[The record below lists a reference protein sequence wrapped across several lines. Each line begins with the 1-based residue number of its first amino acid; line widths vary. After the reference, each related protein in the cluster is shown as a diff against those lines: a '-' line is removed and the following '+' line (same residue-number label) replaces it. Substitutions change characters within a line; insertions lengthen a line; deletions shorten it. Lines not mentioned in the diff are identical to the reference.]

1 MSQSKKR
8 RAHTQQTQPSCDVF
22 ISYRRD
28 GGDMTAM
35 YFYQALKERGYR
47 VFYDLEV
54 LRSGSFNEALLHSI
68 RSCTDFVLILSPHA
82 LDRCVSPDD
91 WVRAEIA
98 EALRLGK
105 NIIPIMLKDFTFP
118 EYLPED
124 IDAVRYQNG
133 LTSTTEY
140 FNESINRVCSR
151 YLLSKPVLKKKKSS
165 PVAPILLSI
174 AAVLLLAAALIY
186 WYMDNQKPS
195 GAVPPTPPAPAA
207 EEHRRSHATDVPVQT
222 DVPAATD
229 AVIIYLTPAPTEY
242 LYQEMTPVPEITP
255 VPQAAV
261 PENQT
266 EAAVSE
272 NEYVYPTDVPIILYE
287 TPIPLYNP
295 SETQQ
300 TVTAEPAYTQEP
312 QPIITPLPLVTPVQE
327 QQIPAVQENVQQD
340 ITAGVQENTESF
352 PADAAAVPEPV
363 PADAAAVSEP
373 VPADAAA
380 VSEPVPADAAA
391 VSEPVPADAAAVS
404 EPVPAAPASAP
415 EEAVPTETPVPTA
428 LPEASPVS

>member
-8 RAHTQQTQPSCDVF
+8 RAHTQQAQPSCDVF

-35 YFYQALKERGYR
+35 YFYKALKERGYR
-47 VFYDLEV
+47 VFYDLAV

-82 LDRCVSPDD
+82 LDRCAAPDD

-165 PVAPILLSI
+165 PVVPILLSI
-174 AAVLLLAAALIY
+174 AAVLLLAAALVY
-186 WYMDNQKPS
+186 WYMDNKKPPV
-195 GAVPPTPPAPAA
+195 VPPGPPAPQQ
-207 EEHRRSHATDVPVQT
+207 RN
-222 DVPAATD
+222 
-229 AVIIYLTPAPTEY
+229 
-242 LYQEMTPVPEITP
+242 PVPDNGCAGSNGCP
-255 VPQAAV
+255 GGDGCRDYLRNPC
-261 PENQT
+261 PDR
-266 EAAVSE
+266 VS
-272 NEYVYPTDVPIILYE
+272 
-287 TPIPLYNP
+287 
-295 SETQQ
+295 
-300 TVTAEPAYTQEP
+300 
-312 QPIITPLPLVTPVQE
+312 LPGNDPG
-327 QQIPAVQENVQQD
+327 
-340 ITAGVQENTESF
+340 AGNH
-352 PADAAAVPEPV
+352 PG
-363 PADAAAVSEP
+363 
-373 VPADAAA
+373 
-380 VSEPVPADAAA
+380 
-391 VSEPVPADAAAVS
+391 
-404 EPVPAAPASAP
+404 
-415 EEAVPTETPVPTA
+415 
-428 LPEASPVS
+428 SPGRCA

>member
-8 RAHTQQTQPSCDVF
+8 RAHTQQAQPSCDVF

-35 YFYQALKERGYR
+35 YFYKALKERGYR
-47 VFYDLEV
+47 VFYDLAV

-82 LDRCVSPDD
+82 LDRCAAPDD

-165 PVAPILLSI
+165 PVVPILLSI
-174 AAVLLLAAALIY
+174 ATVLLLAAALVY
-186 WYMDNQKPS
+186 WYMDNKKPPV
-195 GAVPPTPPAPAA
+195 VPPGPPAATSEPLQT
-207 EEHRRSHATDVPVQT
+207 TDVPVQNEI
-222 DVPAATD
+222 PAATD
-229 AVIIYLTPAPTEY
+229 AVIIYVTPAPTEY
-242 LYQEMTPVPEITP
+242 FYQEMTPVPEITL
-255 VPQAAV
+255 VPQSAA

-266 EAAVSE
+266 EAAGSE
-272 NEYVYPTDVPIILYE
+272 NGYVYPTDVPIILFE
-287 TPIPLYNP
+287 TPVPQYNP

-300 TVTAEPAYTQEP
+300 TVTAVPAYTQEP

-327 QQIPAVQENVQQD
+327 QQQD
-340 ITAGVQENTESF
+340 ISSGEEYTQTM
-352 PADAAAVPEPV
+352 PADTQTV
-363 PADAAAVSEP
+363 PADTPVVSEP
-373 VPADAAA
+373 VSA
-380 VSEPVPADAAA
+380 EPL
-391 VSEPVPADAAAVS
+391 SQE
-404 EPVPAAPASAP
+404 AAPA
-415 EEAVPTETPVPTA
+415 ETPVPDA
-428 LPEASPVS
+428 SPEASPVPAF